1 MKRLSAQVG
10 HASLFVLFLLFFS
23 HSLRISEIGR
33 KRERERSWEETY
45 GGENKARWN
54 WVPLSVRMPCSGYMH
69 TSTVPSFSLHLQH
82 EFGISK
88 KNRNSRAQAQK
99 VISIFFAKI
108 ARRSHSQMELMGL
121 ESGLRALEQCEKKK
135 LNFWCR
141 SGIETFT
148 KQDEI
153 SI

>member
-23 HSLRISEIGR
+23 HSYLGDRE
-33 KRERERSWEETY
+33 KERERDRERKLT
-45 GGENKARWN
+45 GVKIKPGEIGSLSPYVCPALGTCTR
-54 WVPLSVRMPCSGYMH
+54 VQYPL
-69 TSTVPSFSLHLQH
+69 FSLHLQH

-108 ARRSHSQMELMGL
+108 ARRPHLFSQMELMGL

-135 LNFWCR
+135 LNF
-141 SGIETFT
+141 
-148 KQDEI
+148 
-153 SI
+153 